1 MERDQAGTDMTM
13 RVGMGIDVHA
23 LIEGNSLILGGVNIP
38 HPVGLSGHS
47 DGDALT
53 HAVVDA
59 LLGAAGM
66 GDIGGR
72 FPSSDDAY
80 KDADSLT
87 FLSAIV
93 PELTEAGWS
102 VQNVDATIVAQRPAL
117 SPFVNEMGANIARAL
132 GLEPSQINVKAT
144 TSDHLGLAGREE
156 GIAAFAVALLEEKT
170 PDSP

>member
-1 MERDQAGTDMTM
+1 M

-23 LIEGNSLILGGVNIP
+23 LVEGRPLILGGVTVA
-38 HPVGLSGHS
+38 HSLGLSGHS

-72 FPSSDDAY
+72 FPSSDDIY

-87 FLSAIV
+87 FLSAIA
-93 PELTEAGWS
+93 PELAEAGWS
-102 VQNVDATIVAQRPAL
+102 IENVDATIIAQRPAL
-117 SPFVNEMGANIARAL
+117 SPFVKEMAANMARAL
-132 GLEPSQINVKAT
+132 AIDPNQINVKAT
-144 TSDHLGLAGREE
+144 TSDRLGIAGREE
-156 GIAAFAVALLEEKT
+156 GIAAFAVALLERQKL
-170 PDSP
+170 PDR

>member
-1 MERDQAGTDMTM
+1 M

-23 LIEGNSLILGGVNIP
+23 LVEGRPLILGGVTVP
-38 HPVGLSGHS
+38 HSLGLSGHS

-72 FPSSDDAY
+72 FPSSDNAY

-87 FLSAIV
+87 FLSGHW
-93 PELTEAGWS
+93 PGT
-102 VQNVDATIVAQRPAL
+102 R
-117 SPFVNEMGANIARAL
+117 
-132 GLEPSQINVKAT
+132 
-144 TSDHLGLAGREE
+144 
-156 GIAAFAVALLEEKT
+156 
-170 PDSP
+170 

>member
-1 MERDQAGTDMTM
+1 M

-23 LIEGNSLILGGVNIP
+23 LVEGRPLILGGVTVP
-38 HPVGLSGHS
+38 HSLGLSGHS

-59 LLGAAGM
+59 VLGAAGM

-87 FLSAIV
+87 FLSAIA
-93 PELTEAGWS
+93 PELAQAGWS
-102 VQNVDATIVAQRPAL
+102 IENVDATIIAQRPAL
-117 SPFVNEMGANIARAL
+117 SPFVKEMAANMAQAL
-132 GLEPSQINVKAT
+132 AIDADQINVKAT
-144 TSDHLGLAGREE
+144 TSDRLGIAGREE
-156 GIAAFAVALLEEKT
+156 GIAAFAVALLEQQKS
-170 PDSP
+170 PDR

>member
-1 MERDQAGTDMTM
+1 MNM

-23 LIEGNSLILGGVNIP
+23 LAKGRALVLGGVAVP
-38 HPVGLSGHS
+38 HPLGLSGHS

-80 KDADSLT
+80 KDACSMT
-87 FLSAIV
+87 FLSDIV
-93 PELTEAGWS
+93 PELSGAGWS
-102 VQNVDATIVAQRPAL
+102 VQNVDATIIAQRPAL
-117 SPFVNEMGANIARAL
+117 SPFVKDMETNIARAL
-132 GLEPSQINVKAT
+132 DLDASQINVKAT
-144 TSDHLGLAGREE
+144 TSDRLGIAGREE
-156 GIAAFAVALLEEKT
+156 GIAVFAVALLERK
-170 PDSP
+170 

>member
-1 MERDQAGTDMTM
+1 M

-23 LIEGNSLILGGVNIP
+23 LVEGRPLILGGVTVP
-38 HPVGLSGHS
+38 HSLGLSGHS

-72 FPSSDDAY
+72 FPSSDNAY

-87 FLSAIV
+87 FLSAIA
-93 PELTEAGWS
+93 PELAEAGWS
-102 VQNVDATIVAQRPAL
+102 IENVDATIIAQRPAL
-117 SPFVNEMGANIARAL
+117 SPFVREMAANMARAL
-132 GLEPSQINVKAT
+132 AIDADQINVKAT
-144 TSDHLGLAGREE
+144 TSDRLGIAGREE
-156 GIAAFAVALLEEKT
+156 GIAAFAVALLERQKP
-170 PDSP
+170 PDR

>member
-1 MERDQAGTDMTM
+1 M

-23 LIEGNSLILGGVNIP
+23 LVEGRPLILGGVTVP
-38 HPVGLSGHS
+38 HSLGLSGHS
-47 DGDALT
+47 DGDTLT

-87 FLSAIV
+87 FLSAIA
-93 PELTEAGWS
+93 PELAQAGWS
-102 VQNVDATIVAQRPAL
+102 IENVDATIIAQRPAL
-117 SPFVNEMGANIARAL
+117 SPFVKEMAANMARAL
-132 GLEPSQINVKAT
+132 AIDADQINVKAT
-144 TSDHLGLAGREE
+144 TSDRLGIAGREE
-156 GIAAFAVALLEEKT
+156 GIAAFAVALLERQKS
-170 PDSP
+170 PDR

>member
-1 MERDQAGTDMTM
+1 M
-13 RVGMGIDVHA
+13 RIGMGIDVHA
-23 LIEGNSLILGGVNIP
+23 LVAGRPLILGGVTVP
-38 HPVGLSGHS
+38 HSLGLSGHS

-87 FLSAIV
+87 FLSAIA
-93 PELTEAGWS
+93 PDLAKAGWS
-102 VQNVDATIVAQRPAL
+102 IENVDATIIAQRPAL
-117 SPFVNEMGANIARAL
+117 SPFVKEMAANMARAL
-132 GLEPSQINVKAT
+132 AIDADQINVKAT
-144 TSDHLGLAGREE
+144 TSDRLGIAGREE
-156 GIAAFAVALLEEKT
+156 GIAAFAVALLERQKS
-170 PDSP
+170 PDR

>member
-1 MERDQAGTDMTM
+1 M

-23 LIEGNSLILGGVNIP
+23 LVEGRPLILGGVTVP
-38 HPVGLSGHS
+38 HSLGLSGHS

-72 FPSSDDAY
+72 FPSSDNAY

-87 FLSAIV
+87 FLSAIG
-93 PELTEAGWS
+93 PELAEAGWS
-102 VQNVDATIVAQRPAL
+102 IENVDATIIAQRPAL
-117 SPFVNEMGANIARAL
+117 SPFVKNMAANMARAL
-132 GLEPSQINVKAT
+132 SIDANQINVKAT
-144 TSDHLGLAGREE
+144 TSDRLGIAGREE
-156 GIAAFAVALLEEKT
+156 GIAAFAVALLERQKS
-170 PDSP
+170 PDR

>member
-1 MERDQAGTDMTM
+1 M
-13 RVGMGIDVHA
+13 RIGMGIDVHA
-23 LIEGNSLILGGVNIP
+23 LVEGRPLILGGVTVP
-38 HPVGLSGHS
+38 HSLGLSGHS

-80 KDADSLT
+80 RNADSLT

-93 PELTEAGWS
+93 PELADAGWS
-102 VQNVDATIVAQRPAL
+102 IENVDATIIAQRPAL
-117 SPFVNEMGANIARAL
+117 SPFVKDMEANMARAL
-132 GLEPSQINVKAT
+132 KIDPNRINVKAT
-144 TSDHLGLAGREE
+144 TSDRLGIAGREE
-156 GIAAFAVALLEEKT
+156 GIAAFAVALLEQQNP
-170 PDSP
+170 PDR

>member
-1 MERDQAGTDMTM
+1 M

-23 LIEGNSLILGGVNIP
+23 LVEGRPLILGGVTVP
-38 HPVGLSGHS
+38 HSLGLSGHS

-72 FPSSDDAY
+72 FPSSDNAY

-87 FLSAIV
+87 FLSAIA
-93 PELTEAGWS
+93 PELAQAGWS
-102 VQNVDATIVAQRPAL
+102 IENVDATIIAQRPAL
-117 SPFVNEMGANIARAL
+117 SPFVKEMAANMARAL
-132 GLEPSQINVKAT
+132 AIDADQINVKAT
-144 TSDHLGLAGREE
+144 TSDRLGIAGREE
-156 GIAAFAVALLEEKT
+156 GIAAFAVALLERQKS
-170 PDSP
+170 PDR

>member
-1 MERDQAGTDMTM
+1 M

-23 LIEGNSLILGGVNIP
+23 LVEGRPLILGGVTVP
-38 HPVGLSGHS
+38 HSLGLSGHS

-87 FLSAIV
+87 FLSAIA
-93 PELTEAGWS
+93 PELAEAGWS
-102 VQNVDATIVAQRPAL
+102 IENVDATIIAQRPAL
-117 SPFVNEMGANIARAL
+117 SPFVKEMAANMARAL
-132 GLEPSQINVKAT
+132 AIDADQINVKAT
-144 TSDHLGLAGREE
+144 TSDRLGIAGREE
-156 GIAAFAVALLEEKT
+156 GIAAFAVALLERQKS
-170 PDSP
+170 PDR

>member
-1 MERDQAGTDMTM
+1 MSM

-23 LIEGNSLILGGVNIP
+23 LVEGRALVIGGVTVP
-38 HPVGLSGHS
+38 HSLGLSGHS
-47 DGDALT
+47 DGDALA

-87 FLSAIV
+87 FLSAIAH
-93 PELTEAGWS
+93 ELEGAGWS
-102 VQNVDATIVAQRPAL
+102 VQNVDATIIAQQPAL
-117 SPFVNEMGANIARAL
+117 SPHVKEMECNIARAL
-132 GLEPSQINVKAT
+132 GTDPSRINVKAT
-144 TSDHLGLAGREE
+144 TTDRLGIAGREE
-156 GIAAFAVALLEEKT
+156 GIAALAVVLLERERN
-170 PDSP
+170 DNR